1 VLKTELAISLKRD
14 EVYCYLV
21 NS

>member
-1 VLKTELAISLKRD
+1 MLKTELAISLKRD